1 MIRKMK
7 GIERLAIATIDSFG
21 LKADEKLVGLF
32 ITAFCLGYKKC
43 LEENDKAK

>member
-7 GIERLAIATIDSFG
+7 GIERLAIATIDSLG
-21 LKADEKLVGLF
+21 IKADENLVGLF

-43 LEENDKAK
+43 LEEKNNEK

>member
-1 MIRKMK
+1 MIRKKK

-43 LEENDKAK
+43 L

>member
-1 MIRKMK
+1 MK

-21 LKADEKLVGLF
+21 LKADENLVGLF

-43 LEENDKAK
+43 SEENDKAK

>member
-1 MIRKMK
+1 MK

-32 ITAFCLGYKKC
+32 ITAYCLCYKKY
-43 LEENDKAK
+43 LEENDKGK